1 MLLCIINELA
11 ISYKLMEMRANEK
24 RERGKD
30 GERDRSL
37 SATGTRPK
45 LTRPRSPKRK
55 KEPRKGRKEEKK
67 EGK

>member
-30 GERDRSL
+30 GERD
-37 SATGTRPK
+37 
-45 LTRPRSPKRK
+45 
-55 KEPRKGRKEEKK
+55 
-67 EGK
+67 EGYVEREMNNSSDGCRNTHTNGCSITYRGHTERVD